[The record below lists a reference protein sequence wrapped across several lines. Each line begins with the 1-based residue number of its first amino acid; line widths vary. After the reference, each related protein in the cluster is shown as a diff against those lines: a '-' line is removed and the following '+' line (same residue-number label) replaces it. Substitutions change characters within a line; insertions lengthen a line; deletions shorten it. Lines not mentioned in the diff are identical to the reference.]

1 MQSGRR
7 TAEDLMAR
15 TRSIVVLLGAAMA
28 LSVQAASA
36 QTPATAE
43 KTEAFGAAARRGDA
57 ATVAKLLD
65 EGVDVNAKFRY
76 DVTAL
81 FYACDHG
88 HLEVVKVLLARGAT
102 VNLKDTFY
110 GATPLTW
117 ASGPAQKR
125 KPEHAQ
131 IVGLLL
137 KAGAQGKEGALSAA
151 VSASDA
157 PMVKVVLDSGGLP
170 DTALA
175 DALET
180 ASRAKKTEIVTL
192 LEAAG
197 AKPHPEFKMEP
208 AQLGKYTGTFRAPNG
223 NEIVMVVAD
232 GRLFMDLSKLGG
244 PPKLAMVARN
254 EMTFVS
260 PDAPGLRVTVKLDA
274 GQAAALVVGPNTYTR
289 TGGI

>member
-1 MQSGRR
+1 
-7 TAEDLMAR
+7 MAR
-15 TRSIVVLLGAAMA
+15 TRSIVVLLWAAMA
-28 LSVQAASA
+28 LSVQAATA
-36 QTPATAE
+36 QTPPATMTE

-117 ASGPAQKR
+117 GSGPAQKR

-151 VSASDA
+151 VAASDA
-157 PMVKVVLDSGGLP
+157 PMVKVVLDSGGVS

-175 DALET
+175 DSLET

-208 AQLGKYTGTFRAPNG
+208 AQLAKYAGTFRALNG

-254 EMTFVS
+254 ETTFVS
-260 PDAPGLRVTVKLDA
+260 PDAPGLGVTVKLDA
-274 GQAAALVVGPNTYTR
+274 GQPAALVVGPNTYTR
-289 TGGI
+289 TGGM

>member
-1 MQSGRR
+1 MPAVGFE
-7 TAEDLMAR
+7 AEDLMPRAR
-15 TRSIVVLLGAAMA
+15 LLVVLGALLAV
-28 LSVQAASA
+28 STPAAA
-36 QTPATAE
+36 QTPPATMTE

-57 ATVAKLLD
+57 AMVTKLLD

-88 HLEVVKVLLARGAT
+88 HLEVVNVLLARGAT

-157 PMVKVVLDSGGLP
+157 PMVRIVLASGGLSA
-170 DTALA
+170 TTLA

-197 AKPHPEFKMEP
+197 AKPHPEFKIEP
-208 AQLGKYTGTFRAPNG
+208 AQLAKYAGTFKAPNG
-223 NEIVMVVAD
+223 AEIVLVVAE
-232 GRLFMDLSKLGG
+232 GRVFMDLSKVGG
-244 PPKLAMVARN
+244 PPKLALVARN
-254 EMTFVS
+254 ETTFVS
-260 PDAPGLRVTVKLDA
+260 PDTPGLRLTVKLDA
-274 GQAAALVVGPNTYTR
+274 GQAAALVIGPNTYTR
-289 TGGI
+289 TGGL